1 MKKSLTHSK
10 RILSLLMALML
21 AVSLVFSVAITASA
35 DTKANE
41 EVVKVKNSVLQF
53 NMVYEP
59 GQSMPSLSLTSGS
72 CFLINSTTIL
82 TCQHCVLPDE
92 NTVDLLVAAYKAA
105 GFKNFKYDEKKLSY
119 SVVVNG
125 GILVSAT
132 LKNSSANDY
141 AILTLNS
148 TVKRDAVVLG
158 NSSELEKTQ
167 PIYNLGYPGGVKW
180 LQDSITYTDDKLS
193 ITNSTVSN
201 LIEHSG
207 MKYVQFD
214 TAVQGG
220 NSGGPVVD
228 NDGNVIGIC
237 SNETFDT
244 KFQYAVA
251 IDQVKAALDDLAIE
265 YESVDGSTSSDT
277 DDNDTD
283 DNDSDEDATTVA
295 TTEAA
300 TQVTTAAATESAS
313 GGFDAKMIIII
324 AIIAVVIIIVIVV
337 ILIIVNSKKKSG
349 GNNGNGPKPPTPP
362 TPITP
367 PAGGNRTPPTPP
379 TPPTIPSNEG
389 AGETSVLGEGAGE
402 TTVLGNQSQGFTLL
416 RKRNNE
422 KINIS
427 KAEFVI
433 GKERRKVDYCVSDNN
448 SISRAHAKIKVRGGR
463 CYISD
468 LNSTNCTYVNGTRIS
483 PNQEVVL
490 SKGDSVK
497 ISDEEFEFLG

>member
-35 DTKANE
+35 DSKANE
-41 EVVKVKNSVLQF
+41 NVLNVKNSVLQF
-53 NMVYEP
+53 NMYYEP
-59 GQSMPSLSLTSGS
+59 GQNMPNAFVGASS
-72 CFLINSTTIL
+72 CFLINSTHVL
-82 TCQHCVLPDE
+82 TCQHSVLPDE
-92 NTVDLLVAAYKAA
+92 ETVDLLYAYYKAL
-105 GFKNFKYDEKKLSY
+105 GFKNFKYDEKKLVY
-119 SVVVNG
+119 KVVVNG
-125 GILVSAT
+125 GIEVSAT
-132 LKNSSANDY
+132 LKNSSTNDY

-148 TVKRDAVVLG
+148 TVKRDPVVLG

-167 PIYNLGYPGGVKW
+167 TVYTLGFPGDTKVT
-180 LQDSITYTDDKLS
+180 QDSITYTDDKLS
-193 ITNSTVSN
+193 ITSSIVSN
-201 LIEHSG
+201 LPEHSG
-207 MKYVQFD
+207 VKRIQYNAD
-214 TAVQGG
+214 TAGG
-220 NSGGPVVD
+220 SSGGPVVD
-228 NDGNVIGIC
+228 EDGNVVGIHQG
-237 SNETFDT
+237 SLKAND
-244 KFQYAVA
+244 KYVYAVC

-265 YESVDGSTSSDT
+265 YEPADGSVSNDTDEDT
-277 DDNDTD
+277 DDD
-283 DNDSDEDATTVA
+283 DSDEDATTVA

-300 TQVTTAAATESAS
+300 TQPTTAAATEPES
-313 GGFDAKMIIII
+313 GGFDAKLIIII

-337 ILIIVNSKKKSG
+337 VIIIASSKKKSG
-349 GNNGNGPKPPTPP
+349 GNNNNGNGPKPPVPP

-367 PAGGNRTPPTPP
+367 PVGGSRTPPV
-379 TPPTIPSNEG
+379 PPTIPSNEG